1 MLTFFWKL
9 HINYSTVSQQ
19 THLDQFNYISRAC
32 SFYIYT
38 TLYITILTVCI
49 SGIYLTMVMVMTG
62 ISIVIS
68 VIVLDLHHH
77 EATTPV
83 PKWLRRLVFGCMGR
97 LMCVYASVQH
107 ENSSVFQIAHG
118 KLRKTC
124 EGSGE
129 EEERLAEHMDGYN
142 SVVKG
147 LFYDDLEAIMAP
159 RRRKPMLEEILQHL
173 RDITTKMK
181 RNIKR
186 DQVKEEWKLLA
197 KIIDRFLL
205 VIFLLAITTL
215 TVSIL
220 YFYPELA
227 SERVPNEGDPL

>member
-1 MLTFFWKL
+1 
-9 HINYSTVSQQ
+9 
-19 THLDQFNYISRAC
+19 
-32 SFYIYT
+32 
-38 TLYITILTVCI
+38 
-49 SGIYLTMVMVMTG
+49 MVMVMTG

-77 EATTPV
+77 DATSPV

-97 LMCVYASVQH
+97 LLCVYTSIQH

-118 KLRKTC
+118 KLRKAC

-129 EEERLAEHMDGYN
+129 EEERLAENMDGMN
-142 SVVKG
+142 NVVKSMI
-147 LFYDDLEAIMAP
+147 YDDLEAIMAP
-159 RRRKPMLEEILQHL
+159 RKRKPVLEEILQHL

-220 YFYPELA
+220 YIYPELA
-227 SERVPNEGDPL
+227 SEPDPVSGGGH